1 MTLIQRL
8 SGFAA
13 LLLAGGALCAAQ
25 TTLPQDSP
33 FAPVG
38 GAAAASAGPAESF
51 VLSGATDTSQGIRVC
66 IYDAQTKHSQW
77 IGMGES
83 FHGVQ
88 ALNFDPEND
97 RATVRING
105 MEKVLQLR
113 QGGSI
118 ASSGNGLPPFTLVG
132 ENPAAGTVTVLRPG
146 GAPGAPPQT
155 DTKTIEQLH
164 QEREARMMVSDILEI
179 GMRQRKAY
187 EDAKRKAAGL
197 PPSGN

>member
-1 MTLIQRL
+1 MTPIQRL
-8 SGFAA
+8 AGFAV
-13 LLLAGGALCAAQ
+13 LLLAAGALGAAQ

-38 GAAAASAGPAESF
+38 GAAAAAGTQAAESF
-51 VLSGATDTSQGIRVC
+51 ILSGASATSQGVRVC
-66 IYDAQTKHSQW
+66 IYDTQAKHSQW
-77 IGMGES
+77 LGMGES

-88 ALNFDPEND
+88 ALAFDPESD

-105 MEKVLQLR
+105 AEKVLQLHEAAFAP
-113 QGGSI
+113 SPN
-118 ASSGNGLPPFTLVG
+118 APPPFTVLG
-132 ENPAAGTVTVLRPG
+132 ENSANGTVTVLRPG

-164 QEREARMMVSDILEI
+164 QEREARMMVSDLLEI

-187 EDAKRKAAGL
+187 QDAKRKAAGL
-197 PPSGN
+197 PPSGS